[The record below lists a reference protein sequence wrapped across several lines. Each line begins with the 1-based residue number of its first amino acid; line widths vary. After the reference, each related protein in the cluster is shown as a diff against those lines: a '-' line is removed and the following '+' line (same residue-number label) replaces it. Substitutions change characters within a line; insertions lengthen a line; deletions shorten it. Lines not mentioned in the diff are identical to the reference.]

1 MDCEHEYKELIDGL
15 EYCQECGEEMKT
27 IPSFV
32 PALKPKRRLQYTPK
46 THFQK
51 RIQQFTTNEQKPFHD
66 CQIFDCINIEN
77 ECSICLEELLEND
90 TCELKC
96 GHYFHSTCLKKWYDI
111 SLFSKTDCKCPYCR
125 TDCVV
130 IKASFGGLENYNTDE
145 IIDECMECLRRW
157 KEEYPSTNIYPPF
170 DYIIDYVM
178 LNKSLRWSETDF

>member
-46 THFQK
+46 TNFQK

-77 ECSICLEELLEND
+77 ECSICLEELLENGVNKL
-90 TCELKC
+90 TE
-96 GHYFHSTCLKKWYDI
+96 YFNSDDEILYFNNEDLKKIECNFYKREID
-111 SLFSKTDCKCPYCR
+111 LSKALK
-125 TDCVV
+125 
-130 IKASFGGLENYNTDE
+130 NQ
-145 IIDECMECLRRW
+145 IIVKKVLI
-157 KEEYPSTNIYPPF
+157 N
-170 DYIIDYVM
+170 
-178 LNKSLRWSETDF
+178 L